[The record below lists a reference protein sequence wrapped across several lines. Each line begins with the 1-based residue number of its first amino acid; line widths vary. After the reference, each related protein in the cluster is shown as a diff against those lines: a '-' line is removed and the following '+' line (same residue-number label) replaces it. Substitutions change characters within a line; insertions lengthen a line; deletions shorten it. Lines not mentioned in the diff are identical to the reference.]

1 MMIKYLLFNLIY
13 YNWRIFVGYISEI
26 FCGWLCFNLWEFLV
40 FFYMKNFCYCY
51 NIKLKDDKVFI
62 ILRGVVY
69 YLKEYIINFIG
80 IY

>member
-1 MMIKYLLFNLIY
+1 MGVFGFFLY
-13 YNWRIFVGYISEI
+13 EI
-26 FCGWLCFNLWEFLV
+26 
-40 FFYMKNFCYCY
+40 FCYCY

-69 YLKEYIINFIG
+69 YLKEYIIKFIG